1 MSQLEEQ
8 TVDVCAKYAGGEK
21 PPWMCDLRCK
31 WIKKKNFVSYLRVL
45 VYSLLQPILPSRS
58 ARSAQA
64 KMQSN
69 VSFKTTVFGKW
80 AGDM

>member
-8 TVDVCAKYAGGEK
+8 IVDVCAKQGGREK
-21 PPWMCDLRCK
+21 TPWMCDLRCE
-31 WIKKKNFVSYLRVL
+31 WIKKPKNLHLRVL
-45 VYSLLQPILPSRS
+45 VYSLLQPFLPSHS
-58 ARSAQA
+58 AHSAQT

-69 VSFKTTVFGKW
+69 FSFKTTVFGKW